1 LLHCCFDLEE
11 RFGAFFID
19 YSLLPLLVQ
28 HNYVDAAKQGL
39 FRAGPGRDEGLQ
51 LEKLA
56 QAAGAVSD
64 MDGPGG
70 QSHQGHAARH
80 PWGRRCVSAG
90 QGYCKYFVFE
100 MKKDIRSFFSTI
112 KGQ

>member
-1 LLHCCFDLEE
+1 M
-11 RFGAFFID
+11 
-19 YSLLPLLVQ
+19 LPLLVL
-28 HNYVDAAKQGL
+28 HNYVDATKQGL
-39 FRAGPGRDEGLQ
+39 FRVGLLNSEGLQ
-51 LEKLA
+51 QERLA

-64 MDGPGG
+64 MDGSGG